1 MAQTKIIAITGGIGA
16 GKSIV
21 SAILR
26 VAGYDVYDC
35 DQRAKMLMNASATIK
50 NSLTHKFGHDI
61 YTSEGNLNRTRLSDI
76 IFNDHD
82 ALHYVNSIVHP
93 AVRDDISNWAQEH
106 QHGPLFVETAILK
119 EGGLDT
125 IVQEVWNVVAPVE
138 VRISRVMKRNAISRE
153 KVLERINNQQQL
165 SSIPGM
171 KVADLIN
178 DGTTPILPQIIS
190 ALQ

>member
-26 VAGYDVYDC
+26 VVGYDVYDC
-35 DQRAKMLMNASATIK
+35 DQRAKMLMNTSITIK

-61 YTSEGNLNRTRLSDI
+61 YTNEGNLNRTRLSDI
-76 IFNDHD
+76 IFNDQN

-93 AVRDDISNWAQEH
+93 AVRDDISHWAHEH

-153 KVLERINNQQQL
+153 KVIERINNQQQL
-165 SSIPGM
+165 SSIPGK
-171 KVADLIN
+171 KVVDLIN

>member
-26 VAGYDVYDC
+26 VVGYDVYDC
-35 DQRAKMLMNASATIK
+35 DQRAKMLMNTSITIK

-61 YTSEGNLNRTRLSDI
+61 YTNEGNLNRTSLSDI
-76 IFNDHD
+76 IFNDQN

-93 AVRDDISNWAQEH
+93 AVRDDISHWAHEH

-165 SSIPGM
+165 SPIPGK
-171 KVADLIN
+171 KVVDLIN

>member
-35 DQRAKMLMNASATIK
+35 DQRAKMLMNTSATIK

-93 AVRDDISNWAQEH
+93 AVRDDISHWAQEH

-125 IVQEVWNVVAPVE
+125 IVQEAWNVVAPVE

-165 SSIPGM
+165 SPIPGK
-171 KVADLIN
+171 KVVDLIN

>member
-26 VAGYDVYDC
+26 VVGYDVYDC
-35 DQRAKMLMNASATIK
+35 DQRAKMLMNTSITIK

-76 IFNDHD
+76 IFNDQN

-93 AVRDDISNWAQEH
+93 AVRDDISHWAHEH
-106 QHGPLFVETAILK
+106 QHGPLFLETAILK

-125 IVQEVWNVVAPVE
+125 IVQEIWNVVAPVE

-165 SSIPGM
+165 SPIPGK
-171 KVADLIN
+171 KVVDLIN

>member
-35 DQRAKMLMNASATIK
+35 DQRAKMLMNTSATIK

-93 AVRDDISNWAQEH
+93 AVRDDISHWAQEH

-153 KVLERINNQQQL
+153 KVIERINNQQQL

-171 KVADLIN
+171 KVVDLIN
-178 DGTTPILPQIIS
+178 NGTTPILPQIIS

>member
-35 DQRAKMLMNASATIK
+35 DQRAKMLMNTSATIK

-93 AVRDDISNWAQEH
+93 AVRDDISHWAQEH

-153 KVLERINNQQQL
+153 KVLKRINNQQQL
-165 SSIPGM
+165 SPIPGK
-171 KVADLIN
+171 KVVDLIN
-178 DGTTPILPQIIS
+178 DGTSPILPQIIS